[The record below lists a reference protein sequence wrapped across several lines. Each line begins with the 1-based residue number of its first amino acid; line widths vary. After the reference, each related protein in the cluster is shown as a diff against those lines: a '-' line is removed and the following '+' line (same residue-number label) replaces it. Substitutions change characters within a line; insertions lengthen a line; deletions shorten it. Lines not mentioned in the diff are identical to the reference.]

1 MHVVV
6 ELNAVVLVL
15 VESKTRININM
26 AWSEENRQK
35 KYTLLSASVR
45 AECARTRRR
54 AISFEFAA
62 HIEDKNSHFVCS
74 CCCCP

>member
-35 KYTLLSASVR
+35 KYILFFLRV
-45 AECARTRRR
+45 
-54 AISFEFAA
+54 
-62 HIEDKNSHFVCS
+62 
-74 CCCCP
+74 